1 MSKAWIVGRLQT
13 SGPDLAGTGSA
24 RVREI
29 LQRGDGIS
37 HYKEGPV
44 CRATIDIEAGR
55 APGALGEQD
64 LYLSVQEGDVT
75 ACEAVPSA
83 YFLTVHNPFPL
94 LPLVFNP
101 KSTREA
107 ISF

>member
-13 SGPDLAGTGSA
+13 SGPDLGGTGSA
-24 RVREI
+24 GVREI
-29 LQRGDGIS
+29 LQRGDGIA

-44 CRATIDIEAGR
+44 CRATTDIEAGR
-55 APGALGEQD
+55 ALGALGEQD

-83 YFLTVHNPFPL
+83 YFLTVHNPFLRPPL
-94 LPLVFNP
+94 AFNP
-101 KSTREA
+101 KTTREA
-107 ISF
+107 VSS